1 MTAVCTQTGQATME
15 RDDGAPLSSNLLDF
29 LGWIAARP
37 RTYAETMEAWRTSC
51 PRLTAWEDATGSEL
65 VRLEQGEATT
75 QGRAVVRLTEKGTA
89 LLNGGK

>member
-1 MTAVCTQTGQATME
+1 ME
-15 RDDGAPLSSNLLDF
+15 RDDGASLSRNLLDF
-29 LGWIAARP
+29 PGWIAARP

-51 PRLTAWEDATGSEL
+51 PRLNAWEDATGSEL
-65 VRLEQGEATT
+65 VRLELGKAAT